1 MPTKPL
7 ISVLLSFQ
15 NRRDEAESS
24 LNALF
29 KLQKIPF
36 ELIIIDDAS
45 SDDTGPFVKYFLD
58 SHQRDDVNYIK
69 HTQPAGRGNCLNQ
82 ALQRASSSIVWAPQ
96 SIHSIDEKSLQQAVT
111 TLQKGSAP
119 CLIQTSILPAS
130 LSDWPALITKGKLPQ
145 NGKMLWNL
153 DLILTK
159 NHFINPFL
167 KQYHGV
173 EWLIRLGMDSL
184 EVKRNFYKPITSS
197 AGQEPSPSDKRELFY
212 ALMRRPGA
220 GANEYKNLAK
230 RLAQIQIN
238 HEKEDSSENDF
249 ELLEKAVK
257 LKMKGQLSASL
268 EYVEKMLERRPG
280 NPEAQHLKIKLLENK
295 RRYVEAAELKHKI
308 QHAAKSEYV
317 HPELNTNGIKTSIII
332 PTALYGKP
340 ALENCLLSVDKHCAP
355 AQTELIIIDN
365 ASLDDTHE
373 YLRELQ
379 QKNFYNC
386 RVITNQQNRGFAAS
400 VNQGLELAE
409 GKYACIMHNDVELQ
423 SPIVEQLE
431 KRMDHQPNFALM
443 APLADNTL
451 NPEQSVSGKKHDRE
465 APVETDRLDSFF
477 IMIRT
482 KCGIRMDEA
491 YELAFFDDIDFCYEA
506 KDQGYKVGIVPDAQ
520 IIHHYG
526 TTTFGMDLDTNSRQY
541 WKNINY
547 FNDKWDIQ
555 RYSEAELQNKT
566 GLEQLLL
573 LDEWVNPLYPE
584 PAIQTKFEK
593 LFTEEL
599 KTEILTTSHNLK
611 TKLRLIRLMMVMG
624 KRDIMRSLEEKIED
638 DEDTELPA
646 EFLYE
651 IVRFY
656 FSHNVYSRCL
666 HYLNR
671 LTSNQESIKSQ
682 LYRLAILI
690 GEKKMAEAVPL
701 LSSLLN
707 KIPSNPMLYKLAGD
721 MHAFAGNT
729 EEATSFY
736 DLAAQINPF
745 AFGRKQAHSN
755 G

>member
-1 MPTKPL
+1 MSAKPL

-29 KLQKIPF
+29 KLRKIPF

-45 SDDTGPFVKYFLD
+45 SDDTGPFVQSFLN
-58 SHQRDDVNYIK
+58 SHQRDYVKYIR
-69 HTQPAGRGNCLNQ
+69 HPQPAGRGNCLNQ
-82 ALQRASSSIVWAPQ
+82 ALQQANTPVIWAPQ
-96 SIHSIDEKSLQQAVT
+96 SIHSIDEKSLQQAMT
-111 TLQKGSAP
+111 TLQNGSAP

-130 LSDWPALITKGKLPQ
+130 LSEWPALITKGKLPQ

-159 NHFINPFL
+159 NQFVNPFL
-167 KQYHGV
+167 KQYHGI

-184 EVKRNFYKPITSS
+184 EVKRNFYKPFEHD
-197 AGQEPSPSDKRELFY
+197 AGQEPSPADKRELFY

-220 GANEYKNLAK
+220 GAKEYKNLAK
-230 RLAQIQIN
+230 QLAVLQIN
-238 HEKEDSSENDF
+238 HKKEEASENDF

-280 NPEAQHLKIKLLENK
+280 NPEAQHLKVKLLENK

-308 QHAAKSEYV
+308 QHAAKTEYV
-317 HPELNTNGIKTSIII
+317 HQELNTNGVKTSIII
-332 PTALYGKP
+332 PTALYDKP
-340 ALENCLLSVDKHCAP
+340 ALENCLLSVDKHCSP

-379 QKNFYNC
+379 QKNFFNC
-386 RVITNQQNRGFAAS
+386 HVITNQQNKGFAAS

-423 SPIVEQLE
+423 SPVVEQLE
-431 KRMDHQPNFALM
+431 KQMDQHPDFALM

-451 NPEQSVSGKKHDRE
+451 NPEQSASGKKDGRE
-465 APVETDRLDSFF
+465 EPIETERLDSFF
-477 IMIRT
+477 IMART

-506 KDQGYKVGIVPDAQ
+506 QNQGYKVGIAADAQ

-526 TTTFGMDLDTNSRQY
+526 TTTFGMELDTNSRQY
-541 WKNINY
+541 WKNLSH
-547 FNDKWDIQ
+547 FNDKWEIQ
-555 RYSEAELQNKT
+555 SYSEAELHNKSD
-566 GLEQLLL
+566 LEQLLL

-584 PAIQTKFEK
+584 PAIQAKFEK

-599 KTEILTTSHNLK
+599 KTEILTTSHSLK
-611 TKLRLIRLMMVMG
+611 TKLQIIHLMMVMG
-624 KRDIMRSLEEKIED
+624 KRDIMRNMEEKID
-638 DEDTELPA
+638 DEAELPA
-646 EFLYE
+646 VFLYE
-651 IVRFY
+651 IIRFY

-666 HYLNR
+666 YYLNR
-671 LTSNQESIKSQ
+671 LSDSQETIKSQ

-690 GEKKMAEAVPL
+690 GEKKMEEAVPL

-707 KIPSNPMLYKLAGD
+707 EIPSNPILYKLAGD
-721 MHAFAGNT
+721 MHSFVGNAK
-729 EEATSFY
+729 EAASFY

-745 AFGRKQAHSN
+745 AYGKKQAHSN